1 MRRSLLTLAVLVLA
15 TQTAVADGVY
25 FTESV
30 GGTDVKD
37 ELSAYM
43 ESAVRIRI
51 AGGYRSKNLA
61 FELWFAGDLN
71 TTPQYSAYDESPS
84 YEVSTPNG
92 GGTYNPSHYDSQT
105 SLASYGFDVK
115 YLQPLARNLEMYVRG
130 GLSKGYASGLDA
142 EGRGLGVGAGI
153 QLKGKVPVLGFLFWP
168 LFFTGLGPKVTAA
181 VFVDTQYEFYRFHG
195 PTHTTDASLNS
206 LTLGWAVGNDF

>member
-1 MRRSLLTLAVLVLA
+1 MRRRLLTLAVLVLA
-15 TQTAVADGVY
+15 TQTAVPDGVY
-25 FTESV
+25 FTASV

-37 ELSAYM
+37 ELSTYM

-71 TTPQYSAYDESPS
+71 TTPQYGAYDESPS

-92 GGTYNPSHYDSQT
+92 KGGGYYYPSNDSQT
-105 SLASYGFDVK
+105 SLASYGFDMK
-115 YLQPLARNLEMYVRG
+115 YLQPLAKNLEMYVRG
-130 GLSKGYASGLDA
+130 GLSKGYAEGLDA

-168 LFFTGLGPKVTAA
+168 LFFTGLGPKVHAA
-181 VFVDTQYEFYRFHG
+181 GFVDT
-195 PTHTTDASLNS
+195 T
-206 LTLGWAVGNDF
+206 